1 MAKIN
6 QQLIL
11 RMVENGYS
19 DEDIAQRLRYDVIIV
34 KTVREKAQTINSK
47 LKMDDDKNTFNR

>member
-11 RMVENGYS
+11 RMVQNGYS

>member
-34 KTVREKAQTINSK
+34 KTVREKAQTFNSK
-47 LKMDDDKNTFNR
+47 LKIDNDKNTFNR

>member
-19 DEDIAQRLRYDVIIV
+19 DEAIAQRLRYDVIIV